1 MTTEGIISLD
11 HYLLTLIN
19 GSHSLFLDSMVPM
32 LTSGLTWIPLY
43 IGLLYIV
50 VKNNET
56 MSQIGLVV
64 AAAVVCVIMCGGVDD
79 FIVKPLVGRLRP
91 CNDPTIMGEI
101 CVLPQTMERSF
112 GFFSAHAAN
121 TMSLAVFFMFLVRDR
136 LFAAAMMAWS
146 LINCW
151 TRLYLGVHYP
161 TDVAAGILYG
171 AIMGAIVYFVF
182 LKIYFKF
189 NIKFHYISSQYT
201 STGYDKSDIDVVIA
215 ILVIT
220 VALLSLGAMAG
231 VVI

>member
-11 HYLLTLIN
+11 HYLLTLIS

-43 IGLLYIV
+43 VGLLYIV

-56 MSQIGLVV
+56 MSQIGLIVASAVMCVV
-64 AAAVVCVIMCGGVDD
+64 LCGGVDD

-91 CNDPTIMGEI
+91 CNDPAIMGVI
-101 CVLPQTMERSF
+101 YVLPQTFERSYS
-112 GFFSAHAAN
+112 FFSAHAAN
-121 TMSLAVFFMFLVRDR
+121 TMSLAVFFIFLVRDR
-136 LFAAAMMAWS
+136 LFATAMIVWS
-146 LINCW
+146 LVNCW

-161 TDVAAGILYG
+161 TDVAVGVLYG
-171 AIMGAIVYFVF
+171 ATMGSLVYFIF

-220 VALLSLGAMAG
+220 VAVLMLGALAG
-231 VVI
+231 LMI

>member
-11 HYLLTLIN
+11 HYLLTLIS

-56 MSQIGLVV
+56 MSQIGLIIASAVMCVV
-64 AAAVVCVIMCGGVDD
+64 LCGGVDD

-91 CNDPTIMGEI
+91 CNDPAIMGVI
-101 CVLPQTMERSF
+101 YVLPQTFECSYS
-112 GFFSAHAAN
+112 FFSAHAAN
-121 TMSLAVFFMFLVRDR
+121 TMSLAVFFIFLVRDR
-136 LFAAAMMAWS
+136 LFATAMIVWS
-146 LINCW
+146 LVNCW

-161 TDVAAGILYG
+161 TDVAVGVLYG
-171 AIMGAIVYFVF
+171 ATMGSLVYFIF

-201 STGYDKSDIDVVIA
+201 STGYDKSDTDVVIA

-220 VALLSLGAMAG
+220 VAVLMLGALAG
-231 VVI
+231 LMI